1 MNTPNVKLLQ
11 ARWGTR
17 RTERAARH
25 PRTGERIQC
34 AKDIPK
40 YDVGKVG
47 GGSEKEGD
55 CGGAGWPASSITR
68 TVYMS
73 AREGLDSGSVDGS
86 SWSAVRKVSG
96 GPTGASGPQ
105 ECYIGK
111 LRAQLGH
118 PRSRRDGTLNVEEVY
133 GRVRDWPSVCPIELT
148 SAVRR
153 NR

>member
-1 MNTPNVKLLQ
+1 MNTPNVRLLQ

-17 RTERAARH
+17 HTEQAAQGT

-34 AKDIPK
+34 AKDILK
-40 YDVGKVG
+40 YDVGKVD
-47 GGSEKEGD
+47 GGSEKGD
-55 CGGAGWPASSITR
+55 CGGAGWLTSSITH
-68 TVYMS
+68 TVYMP

-86 SWSAVRKVSG
+86 SWSAVCKVSG
-96 GPTGASGPQ
+96 DPTGASGPQ

-118 PRSRRDGTLNVEEVY
+118 RRARRDGTLNVEEVY
-133 GRVRDWPSVCPIELT
+133 GRVRDWRSVCPIELT